1 MHPISTLCWQT
12 SFCDPWVPSPPSK
25 PPQLDPYCCESSWVR
40 LLSHF
45 EWVSRFISVVCW
57 SAPRCWLTFH
67 FRTRLQLCIR
77 DLLMAVWTVSSLEL
91 LWARL
96 LLILI
101 FEYFC
106 RNVHFSWVSE
116 SRLSSPQGRCVLIF
130 LRNHSVFF
138 VCPLSGYT
146 NLHPPLAMYKFG

>member
-40 LLSHF
+40 SLSHF

-91 LWARL
+91 LWTRL

-106 RNVHFSWVSE
+106 RNVHFSWVY
-116 SRLSSPQGRCVLIF
+116 LKVDF
-130 LRNHSVFF
+130 LRHKAGVYWSFWEITRSFF

-146 NLHPPLAMYKFG
+146 NLHPH